1 MKDSEAYGWDSPNGK
16 VAHKWDK
23 MVKGIQNHIGGLNW
37 GYKFQLQEKKVA
49 KDF

>member
-1 MKDSEAYGWDSPNGK
+1 MKDSEAYGCDSPNVK